1 MSETGQPGRNRHP
14 GKKDGSAGRGKGD
27 KSKRRGALGNPLLWI
42 LPLILMILLGWSL
55 MSGLGGYRAIDTSD
69 GLALLKDSAST
80 IKSVTVIDG
89 TQRVELDL
97 TEDYVLKPKE
107 SGETEQNLG
116 KKVQFTFTDA
126 QSNQVN
132 RLNTSR

>member
-14 GKKDGSAGRGKGD
+14 GKKDGSAGRGQGD

-42 LPLILMILLGWSL
+42 LPLILVALLGWL
-55 MSGLGGYRAIDTSD
+55 LLSGLRGYRAIDTSD
-69 GLALLKDSAST
+69 GLTLLKDSAST

-97 TEDYVLKPKE
+97 TEDYVL
-107 SGETEQNLG
+107 
-116 KKVQFTFTDA
+116 
-126 QSNQVN
+126 
-132 RLNTSR
+132 